1 DSIFPDNR
9 PQSQIPSFSQNKIR
23 TLNPIIPIYVNIKI
37 LKITL
42 MIGCLIIFT
51 SEKIPSEAFFRA
63 SDGIFCL
70 TFQL

>member
-1 DSIFPDNR
+1 KDSIFPDNR

-51 SEKIPSEAFFRA
+51 SEKIPSEAFFSGLQTGFFA
-63 SDGIFCL
+63 
-70 TFQL
+70 

>member
-1 DSIFPDNR
+1 IFPDNR

-51 SEKIPSEAFFRA
+51 SEKSRLKPFFRA